1 MFQANDSALINPFQS
16 LDSTASL
23 PRVNLVRPSEQH
35 LVWVGSRIG
44 LEVFCLVTDI
54 TLAIKV
60 PSSSEIAEH
69 QAVWEE
75 RMPALNPSWFLNQ
88 HMEKCNKTS
97 PRPTTEEEF
106 QFQIRN
112 WFFSPQSGC
121 AGSVCS
127 HSVSS
132 QPARNKNE
140 IQIYV
145 SEFGH
150 KKGMGRHK

>member
-23 PRVNLVRPSEQH
+23 PRVKPSEQH

-75 RMPALNPSWFLNQ
+75 RMPALNPS
-88 HMEKCNKTS
+88 
-97 PRPTTEEEF
+97 
-106 QFQIRN
+106 
-112 WFFSPQSGC
+112 
-121 AGSVCS
+121 
-127 HSVSS
+127 
-132 QPARNKNE
+132 
-140 IQIYV
+140 
-145 SEFGH
+145 
-150 KKGMGRHK
+150 